1 MGLAVANYHEQYK
14 CYPPPFIA
22 DADGQ
27 PMHSWRVLLLPYL
40 ERNDIYKQ
48 YRFDE
53 PWDGP
58 NNRKLADQIPDQYV
72 LHGCAKAGN
81 VTTNYLRVV
90 GAETASPP
98 DRLLTQ
104 SDIKDGTSSTLFIV
118 ENVDSGIHWMEPRD
132 LEFDAMSLTISDR
145 GGISSWLEPP
155 AALYLDGTVK
165 SIRPQTPA
173 EVVRALLTRA
183 SGEDAAGK
191 FFAQEL
197 ADGRNRPRGKSSPC
211 GYSHLAPVPP

>member
-1 MGLAVANYHEQYK
+1 LAVANYHETYK

-22 DADGQ
+22 DANGK

-58 NNRKLADQIPDQYV
+58 NNRKLADQIPTQYV

-90 GAETASPP
+90 GDETASPA
-98 DRLLTQ
+98 DRVLTQ
-104 SDIKDGTSSTLFIV
+104 QDIKDGRSNTLFIV

-132 LEFDAMSLTISDR
+132 LDFDSMSFTISER

-155 AALYLDGTVK
+155 AALCLDGTVK
-165 SIRPQTPA
+165 SIPPQTPA
-173 EVVRALLTRA
+173 DVVRALLTRA
-183 SGEDAAGK
+183 GSEDAATK
-191 FFAQEL
+191 FFGQEL

-211 GYSHLAPVPP
+211 GYSRLESPSP